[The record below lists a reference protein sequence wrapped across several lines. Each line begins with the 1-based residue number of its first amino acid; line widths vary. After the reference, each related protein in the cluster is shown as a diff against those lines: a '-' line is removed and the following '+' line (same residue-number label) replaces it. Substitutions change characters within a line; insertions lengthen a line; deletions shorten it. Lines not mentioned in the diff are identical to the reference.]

1 MNANLEQDMDV
12 HKPLWKRVARSIE
25 ESIRR
30 RDYVPGDK
38 LPTEAEFSR
47 AFMVNRHT
55 LRRALAHLQEKGL
68 VESTQGRGTYVRRP
82 SLRYTLGKRT
92 RFTEILSSQAL
103 NAQTR
108 TRRIDIRPAPQR
120 VADGLGLAPGAPVV
134 RLDRIGFA
142 GDEPISLSTHYFS
155 QRRFPSF
162 MEFYRRHKSVT
173 QTLLHS
179 GVPDYTRLKTVV
191 QARMPM
197 PDEVEILHIPRHVP
211 LIVTHAWNVDGLGQ
225 PLEYGESCFASD
237 RLELE
242 IESGPPP
249 GLTD

>member
-1 MNANLEQDMDV
+1 MRPD
-12 HKPLWKRVARSIE
+12 KPLWRQVATEIE
-25 ESIRR
+25 DSIRR
-30 RDYVPGDK
+30 RDYAPGDK
-38 LPTEAEFSR
+38 LPTEAEFSKK
-47 AFMVNRHT
+47 FMVNRHT

-82 SLRYTLGKRT
+82 SLRYNLGKRT
-92 RFTEILSSQAL
+92 RFSDVLEAQSL
-103 NAQTR
+103 NARTK
-108 TRRIDIRPAPQR
+108 TRRIDIRPASQR
-120 VADGLGLAPGAPVV
+120 VADGLGIAVGALVV

-142 GDEPISLSTHYFS
+142 NEEPISLSTHFFS

-162 MEFYRRHKSVT
+162 MEFYRRYKSVT

-179 GVPDYTRLKTVV
+179 GVPDYTRARTVI

-197 PDEVEILHIPRHVP
+197 PDEVELLNTPKHVP

-237 RLELE
+237 RIELE
-242 IESGPPP
+242 IETGPPP

>member
-1 MNANLEQDMDV
+1 
-12 HKPLWKRVARSIE
+12 
-25 ESIRR
+25 
-30 RDYVPGDK
+30 
-38 LPTEAEFSR
+38 
-47 AFMVNRHT
+47 MVNRHT

-82 SLRYTLGKRT
+82 SLRYNLGKRT
-92 RFTEILSSQAL
+92 RFSDVLEAQSL
-103 NAQTR
+103 NARTK
-108 TRRIDIRPAPQR
+108 TRRIDIRPASQR
-120 VADGLGLAPGAPVV
+120 VADGLGIAVGALVV

-142 GDEPISLSTHYFS
+142 NEEPISLSTHFFS

-162 MEFYRRHKSVT
+162 MEFYRRYKSVT

-179 GVPDYTRLKTVV
+179 GVPDYTRARTVI

-197 PDEVEILHIPRHVP
+197 PDEVELLNTPKHVP

-237 RLELE
+237 RIELE
-242 IESGPPP
+242 IETGPPP